1 LKITI
6 QHRERLIEGLKRFYS
21 RYPNEKWNIFHFIKL
36 IRYRIKQDRDAVIGV
51 SGTTGS
57 GKSRY
62 TIMASI
68 LMGWRFDLIENVSY
82 IPKGT
87 EISDRLSKMRKRCY
101 IVDEAIRATR
111 KTDWQSKA
119 QKGVIEKI
127 FTERWANNVL
137 FLLMPNFDEFAKSI
151 REGAMPFRIVIP
163 YRNKEYARVFVYKKS
178 DNWRS
183 DDPWSD
189 KEANDRYE
197 KLRRRGRLDPEDID
211 KIERKLDSYLLDFI
225 IPDLGLILPS
235 VIDKYE
241 ELKKKS
247 REQLDEVDEVSPKEN
262 KYKNQYEQLM
272 AKVAK
277 ILKYNLLNLGQVN
290 VTQKEICEE
299 LGVSSPVFRKYLTME
314 LDEPKK
320 SSTRVEPLSDNNN
333 KLKEAISSLR
343 NN

>member
-1 LKITI
+1 MC
-6 QHRERLIEGLKRFYS
+6 H
-21 RYPNEKWNIFHFIKL
+21 IFAFCGWLCWAH
-36 IRYRIKQDRDAVIGV
+36 VIFNTN
-51 SGTTGS
+51 SE
-57 GKSRY
+57 Y
-62 TIMASI
+62 EII
-68 LMGWRFDLIENVSY
+68 LDFNAYGE
-82 IPKGT
+82 
-87 EISDRLSKMRKRCY
+87 
-101 IVDEAIRATR
+101 
-111 KTDWQSKA
+111 
-119 QKGVIEKI
+119 GVIEKI